1 MIVILPLPFN
11 PDNAKLSDIVP
22 VETTLMIKSLFIIL
36 LFSVYGWK
44 TLDNYIREKDLIR
57 IENDF
62 FVSGLSE
69 IIVRQQKEIDRPIEE
84 IEIYKKLP

>member
-1 MIVILPLPFN
+1 MIGY
-11 PDNAKLSDIVP
+11 
-22 VETTLMIKSLFIIL
+22 LFIIL

-62 FVSGLSE
+62 FVGGLSE
-69 IIVRQQKEIDRPIEE
+69 IIARQQKEIDRLIEE
-84 IEIYKKLP
+84 IEIYKRLP

>member
-1 MIVILPLPFN
+1 MIGY
-11 PDNAKLSDIVP
+11 
-22 VETTLMIKSLFIIL
+22 LFIIL

-44 TLDNYIREKDLIR
+44 TLDNYIRETDLIR

-62 FVSGLSE
+62 FIGGLNE
-69 IIVRQQKEIDRPIEE
+69 IIARQQKEIDRLIEE

>member
-1 MIVILPLPFN
+1 MIGY
-11 PDNAKLSDIVP
+11 
-22 VETTLMIKSLFIIL
+22 LFIIL

-62 FVSGLSE
+62 FVSDLSE
-69 IIVRQQKEIDRPIEE
+69 IIVRQQKEIDRLIEE

>member
-1 MIVILPLPFN
+1 MIGY
-11 PDNAKLSDIVP
+11 
-22 VETTLMIKSLFIIL
+22 LFIIL

-62 FVSGLSE
+62 FVSGLCE
-69 IIVRQQKEIDRPIEE
+69 IIVRQQKEIDRLIEE

>member
-1 MIVILPLPFN
+1 MIGY
-11 PDNAKLSDIVP
+11 
-22 VETTLMIKSLFIIL
+22 LFIIL

-62 FVSGLSE
+62 FIDGLNE
-69 IIVRQQKEIDRPIEE
+69 IIARQQKEIDRLIEE

>member
-1 MIVILPLPFN
+1 MIGY
-11 PDNAKLSDIVP
+11 
-22 VETTLMIKSLFIIL
+22 LFIIL
-36 LFSVYGWK
+36 LFSIYGWK

-62 FVSGLSE
+62 FVGGLSE
-69 IIVRQQKEIDRPIEE
+69 IIVRQQKEIDRLIEE

>member
-1 MIVILPLPFN
+1 MIGY
-11 PDNAKLSDIVP
+11 
-22 VETTLMIKSLFIIL
+22 LFIIL

-62 FVSGLSE
+62 FIDGLNE
-69 IIVRQQKEIDRPIEE
+69 IIAMQQKEIDRLIEE

>member
-1 MIVILPLPFN
+1 MIGY
-11 PDNAKLSDIVP
+11 
-22 VETTLMIKSLFIIL
+22 LFIIL

-62 FVSGLSE
+62 FISGLSE
-69 IIVRQQKEIDRPIEE
+69 IIVRQQKEIDRLIEE

>member
-1 MIVILPLPFN
+1 MIGY
-11 PDNAKLSDIVP
+11 
-22 VETTLMIKSLFIIL
+22 LFIIL

-62 FVSGLSE
+62 FVGGLNE
-69 IIVRQQKEIDRPIEE
+69 IIARQQKEIDRLIEE

>member
-1 MIVILPLPFN
+1 MFGY
-11 PDNAKLSDIVP
+11 
-22 VETTLMIKSLFIIL
+22 LFIIL

-62 FVSGLSE
+62 FVGGLSE
-69 IIVRQQKEIDRPIEE
+69 IIVRQQKEIDRLTEE

>member
-1 MIVILPLPFN
+1 MIGY
-11 PDNAKLSDIVP
+11 
-22 VETTLMIKSLFIIL
+22 LFIIL

-69 IIVRQQKEIDRPIEE
+69 IIVRQ
-84 IEIYKKLP
+84 